1 MVDSPGRDLL
11 KILPNELITNI
22 LAALHY
28 RDLASCI
35 QVCRR
40 MADIIR
46 DSVLLQYHLELG
58 RCGMNDGPLS
68 TLSIL
73 ERRERLLAHD
83 DAWKSLRWSACLNVF
98 NFPDHGYYE
107 ANIAPGGI
115 LTFVSS
121 RERRIIFVQIP
132 SNLRGI
138 PMRQW
143 ELSLSFVPHAP
154 CALDLSEDILVVS
167 QRNEFNLHFLSL
179 STGKPHP
186 LAADPPL
193 YDPLPPFH
201 QITHV
206 RISVA
211 QNHVAVLIRDRKL
224 RVWNWKTGQILLD
237 VASENAQSI
246 SFIPE
251 NRILLA
257 TACVDDFVAEAN
269 TNGLGKYPA
278 LVMYSLDQ
286 LSALQRH
293 GAAARPIAVFALE
306 FGYDIIPV
314 HLALHYHLN
323 IHPYPHEV
331 AVPFFSAPTDHL
343 IALQV
348 TGMLADDRSIVLGHV
363 LLIPLVRLGS
373 TTATDVPTRYVPW
386 NNWGFIDVRRV
397 PDPTLSGYFRHAL
410 AGSQFIP
417 RPETRDLIGVVDVW
431 DFSRAGVALE
441 PQRCD
446 RESLPCV
453 QKQLV
458 LPSQIDERV
467 VAMIS
472 EDAIVIREARSVYLR
487 PMVQLTRAHRDAISS
502 VRVNRG
508 FISSFSRVL
517 SSRASLLE
525 RIRMWNCLVGRARLA
540 AHRAH

>member
-11 KILPNELITNI
+11 KILPNELITHI

-28 RDLASCI
+28 RDLASCT

-58 RCGMNDGPLS
+58 KCGMNDGPQS

-73 ERRERLLAHD
+73 ERRERLLAHV
-83 DAWKSLRWSACLNVF
+83 DAWKTLRWSACLNVF

-107 ANIAPGGI
+107 TNIAPGGI

-121 RERRIIFVQIP
+121 RERRIVFVQIP

-143 ELSLSFVPHAP
+143 ELSLSFVPHGP

-167 QRNEFNLHFLSL
+167 QRNEYNLHFLSL

-186 LAADPPL
+186 LAANPTF

-201 QITHV
+201 QTTHV

-211 QNHVAVLIRDRKL
+211 QNHVAMLIRDRDRKL

-257 TACVDDFVAEAN
+257 TACADDFAAEAN
-269 TNGLGKYPA
+269 TNGLGKCPA

-286 LSALQRH
+286 LSALQRQ

-306 FGYDIIPV
+306 FGYDIIPS
-314 HLALHYHLN
+314 
-323 IHPYPHEV
+323 PP
-331 AVPFFSAPTDHL
+331 SAPL
-343 IALQV
+343 PLQHPPLPPR
-348 TGMLADDRSIVLGHV
+348 GRRPVLQCSNGSSNCPPSDW
-363 LLIPLVRLGS
+363 LRS
-373 TTATDVPTRYVPW
+373 TTATDVPTQYIPW
-386 NNWGFIDVRRV
+386 NNWGSINVRRV

-417 RPETRDLIGVVDVW
+417 RPETRDW
-431 DFSRAGVALE
+431 
-441 PQRCD
+441 
-446 RESLPCV
+446 
-453 QKQLV
+453 
-458 LPSQIDERV
+458 
-467 VAMIS
+467 
-472 EDAIVIREARSVYLR
+472 
-487 PMVQLTRAHRDAISS
+487 SS
-502 VRVNRG
+502 VEPGQLAGAYPHVWE
-508 FISSFSRVL
+508 
-517 SSRASLLE
+517 LLG
-525 RIRMWNCLVGRARLA
+525 W
-540 AHRAH
+540 